1 MFWKGDVSSDLHSKV
16 QSAGRSFWRERVP
29 RNLPNTCAATA
40 RPLSVK
46 TTAVFTRHPRERLIV
61 TSRSPAAFFSARSP
75 IDRMYLDAAKRVMFN
90 SLAYHPTGRPSLST
104 TDRKTTANGR
114 GIGRSRKSLIGFSA
128 DKRVCT
134 AFLSLG
140 DICSGCC
147 QSSWRSAL
155 EVVLSAPIRHDPT
168 AGVPARV
175 ILSIVAAK
183 AH

>member
-1 MFWKGDVSSDLHSKV
+1 
-16 QSAGRSFWRERVP
+16 
-29 RNLPNTCAATA
+29 
-40 RPLSVK
+40 
-46 TTAVFTRHPRERLIV
+46 
-61 TSRSPAAFFSARSP
+61 
-75 IDRMYLDAAKRVMFN
+75 MYLNAAKRVMFN
-90 SLAYHPTGRPSLST
+90 SLAYHPTGWPSLST

-128 DKRVCT
+128 DKRVCM

-140 DICSGCC
+140 DICCL

-155 EVVLSAPIRHDPT
+155 EVFLSALIRHDPT
-168 AGVPARV
+168 AGARV